1 MSVNQKKEGA
11 VSFED
16 IIQDFTFEVPG
27 VQEEETIETTELD
40 FSEQEEEKE
49 VEQKEVVEEKK
60 PEVQEQLKVEEQPEE
75 STFFKLTKK
84 LIDSGKWSDAEIED
98 EEGNTVKLSEYKN
111 LSEDEY
117 FELLEQQ
124 KEAEKEEITSKYLKA
139 DDADEDKK
147 RIANIVLNGG
157 DLKEIF
163 QSPEQLIKP
172 FDESLGWDL
181 DNEEHQYSIV
191 YQQYLAQ
198 GLSKERAKLN
208 ADADLKEL
216 TLDTKAAEI
225 VQYHQKAYSE
235 KLQKIETDLVAERE
249 AERERLKTYKTQLS
263 KEYKE
268 QKLPETLSKRLID
281 LATKENSD
289 GELLIDEM
297 YNKVMQDPKEAKEV
311 ILFLADREAY
321 LKTKMLETKKE
332 VELTTFKKFNL
343 IKDKA
348 KKAPQEEKT
357 ETEFTF
363 EIPVI

>member
-1 MSVNQKKEGA
+1 MKIFDGA
-11 VSFED
+11 D
-16 IIQDFTFEVPG
+16 
-27 VQEEETIETTELD
+27 
-40 FSEQEEEKE
+40 
-49 VEQKEVVEEKK
+49 
-60 PEVQEQLKVEEQPEE
+60 
-75 STFFKLTKK
+75 
-84 LIDSGKWSDAEIED
+84 
-98 EEGNTVKLSEYKN
+98 
-111 LSEDEY
+111 
-117 FELLEQQ
+117 
-124 KEAEKEEITSKYLKA
+124 
-139 DDADEDKK
+139 
-147 RIANIVLNGG
+147 R
-157 DLKEIF
+157 
-163 QSPEQLIKP
+163 
-172 FDESLGWDL
+172 
-181 DNEEHQYSIV
+181 
-191 YQQYLAQ
+191 
-198 GLSKERAKLN
+198 
-208 ADADLKEL
+208 
-216 TLDTKAAEI
+216 
-225 VQYHQKAYSE
+225 
-235 KLQKIETDLVAERE
+235 
-249 AERERLKTYKTQLS
+249 LS

>member
-40 FSEQEEEKE
+40 FSEQEKE
-49 VEQKEVVEEKK
+49 VEQKEV
-60 PEVQEQLKVEEQPEE
+60 VEEQPEE

-225 VQYHQKAYSE
+225 VQYHQKSYSE

-281 LATKENSD
+281 LATKENSE

>member
-40 FSEQEEEKE
+40 FSEQEKE

-98 EEGNTVKLSEYKN
+98 EEGNTIKLSEYKN
-111 LSEDEY
+111 LSEEEY

-191 YQQYLAQ
+191 YQEYLAK
-198 GLSKERAKLN
+198 GFSKERAKLN

-216 TLDTKAAEI
+216 TLDIKATEI
-225 VQYHQKAYSE
+225 VKYRQKDYSD

-281 LATKENSD
+281 LATKENSE

>member
-40 FSEQEEEKE
+40 FSEQEKE

-98 EEGNTVKLSEYKN
+98 EEGNTIKLSEYKN

-147 RIANIVLNGG
+147 RIASIVLNGG

-181 DNEEHQYSIV
+181 DNEEHQYAIV
-191 YQQYLAQ
+191 YQEYLAK
-198 GLSKERAKLN
+198 GFSKERAKLN

-216 TLDTKAAEI
+216 TLDIKATEI
-225 VQYHQKAYSE
+225 VKYRQKDYSD

-281 LATKENSD
+281 LATKENSE